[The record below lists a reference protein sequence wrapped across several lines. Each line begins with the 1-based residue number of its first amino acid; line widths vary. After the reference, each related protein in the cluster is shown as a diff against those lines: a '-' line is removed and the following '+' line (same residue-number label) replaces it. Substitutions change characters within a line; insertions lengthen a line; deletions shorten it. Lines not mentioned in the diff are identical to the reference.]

1 MGDTNRTS
9 LKYIKETTWGTTPA
23 THMNDLRMTGE
34 SLSFNISNIVSN
46 ELRSDRQT
54 TDLVQVS
61 AEASGGFD
69 GELSYAAYDEF
80 FQGALWAT
88 PANGWQGSIS
98 GATSSTIA
106 FENSGS
112 RIVDSSGTPFS
123 SLMTGQW
130 VRLSGATESA
140 NNGYFFITSVT
151 SSSAIVV
158 SQTLTDEVEGDT
170 ITIDAGC
177 LRNSTKE
184 RSYSI
189 QRAHEDMNPTVYF
202 HFKGMVVNSVT
213 FNVEVEQITTISF
226 DFIGASAIV
235 SGTKLSTTGTDAA
248 AAANDVLNAVS
259 HCANIREGDM
269 TTDETAIIRSVNFT
283 LANNIRGKKGIGDLG
298 NADIGAGKV
307 DVTGTMSVY
316 FTDKNMYDKYVNG
329 TETSL
334 TFKLEDTPSGTT
346 YGNAYIFTFPRI
358 KFESDGVNAGGADAD
373 VMEEIGWRAIRHAT
387 YDCTI
392 QIDKFAAGG

>member
-9 LKYIKETTWGTTPA
+9 LKYIKETSWGTTPS
-23 THMNDLRMTGE
+23 THMDNLRMTGE
-34 SLSFNISNIVSN
+34 SLAFNISNIVSN

-69 GELSYAAYDEF
+69 GELSYDAYDEF

-88 PANGWQGSIS
+88 PANGWQGSVTNS
-98 GATSSTIA
+98 TSSDIA
-106 FENSGS
+106 FETSGS
-112 RIVDSSGTPFS
+112 RIVASGGTPFS

-130 VRLSGATESA
+130 VRLSGATETA
-140 NNGYFFITSVT
+140 NNGFFFITSVT
-151 SSSAIVV
+151 SSTGIVV
-158 SQTLTDEVEGDT
+158 SQTIDDEAEGDE
-170 ITIDAGC
+170 IRIDAAC

-189 QRAHEDMNPTVYF
+189 QRAHEDMSPATYF

-213 FNVEVEQITTISF
+213 FNVEVEQISTVSF
-226 DFIGASAIV
+226 DFIGKDTII
-235 SGTKLSTTGTDAA
+235 SGTKLSTVGTDDEAA
-248 AAANDVLNAVS
+248 SNDVLNAVS

-269 TTDETAIIRSVNFT
+269 TTDETAIIRSLNFT
-283 LANNIRGKKGIGDLG
+283 LANNVRGKKGIGDLG

-307 DVTGTMSVY
+307 DVTGSMSVY
-316 FTDKNMYDKYVNG
+316 FTDKNMYDKYVDG

-334 TFKLEDTPSGTT
+334 TFKLEDTATGT

-358 KFESDGVNAGGADAD
+358 KFESDGINAGGADAD

-392 QIDKFAAGG
+392 QIDKFAAF